1 MRRKGIMCLPAVI
14 CLLGILLSAPY
25 CRAEAAAVQEIVREK
40 MIPLEDKQLSEKD
53 KTEKNQW
60 RKALSLQK
68 TSESAATL
76 DKIPLSFKNAST
88 DLLMQYVTEDQ
99 KKVKLLNNNILYS
112 YDIQTGL
119 VTTEH
124 TFGTAQFKQGV
135 SMFYGSQD
143 VPSAYIREDKGLLY
157 YGYNSYQNTFSGD
170 EIMNIVVYDLNTA
183 AVQDT
188 FSLSG
193 NILHCVGADKKGN
206 IYIGTD
212 DYIKSE
218 DSDNRD
224 AQSLIILDE
233 TGEKVLEK
241 ETPYPINEFSGFC
254 ADGTFYYIDEYMAY
268 SQLGYP
274 NLMGRLMRGSYSEGK
289 VTLGEKYL
297 TYAKNI
303 YFSNYR
309 NPVEIINDTVLVTS
323 MGGFYPLDKITDS
336 SFSHSLAVEKNLEM
350 GDEYDYLYNAGV
362 STVIRGD
369 LVYTLMDNKTI
380 FVYSMSTKEKKQVF
394 YAKNKIFNMKALG
407 DNLIALETD
416 GTSFS
421 YEQIHLSD
429 FQRITTK
436 SYDLNEVM
444 VYQGRTKAQIESRFH
459 SALPSNMDQTLFQSA
474 GSASGTY
481 KESVLTTATR
491 KNAVSISNY
500 YRWLAGLTNLGSAAD
515 NIWTRAGKGAVLL
528 ASSDFSHAPG
538 KPSDMPDAFYNEAE
552 KATGSSNIAM
562 NYYADQYKLIGSIRQ
577 FLDDTGDVVPGHRNT
592 FFTRNA
598 TTIAYGI
605 HGRHLCQTVGYE
617 DNPNPS
623 GTAKIG
629 NNEMAYAWPAPGVFP
644 AEELSPSAYWTVC
657 LNTDKLNLSAIGLQV
672 TIEDLGT
679 GKKFVRKT
687 AATGLYISKF
697 WGYYVC
703 FAPPELPD
711 GVNSYAGR
719 KYRVTLSNLSDADAM
734 PADLTYITDFFPYS
748 SGIQLKYEKDEDKDV
763 FPEDIVVGF
772 SRKKVAFRLSN
783 SAKGIKVSWD
793 QLPGAQSYT
802 VYRNGK
808 KVRVVKGTC
817 YVDTGASKNGRK
829 YTYYVRARKGNLT
842 SKKPAVKS
850 CYFMSRPSIRKLK
863 RLSHGRM
870 KVTWKKNGK
879 ASGYQIR
886 YRTGSKTK
894 TVTVNG
900 KKKGSV
906 TLKKLKKKKYQV
918 NVRCYKK
925 AGKSRYYS
933 AWSNTKKK

>member
-1 MRRKGIMCLPAVI
+1 MIRKGIKRLLLAVCLIGTAFVPHHQT
-14 CLLGILLSAPY
+14 
-25 CRAEAAAVQEIVREK
+25 EAAEVRENVREENVK
-40 MIPLEDKQLSEKD
+40 IEDKQLSEQD
-53 KTEKNQW
+53 RSEKTQF
-60 RKALSLQK
+60 RKAASGQE
-68 TSESAATL
+68 TSESAVTL
-76 DKIPLSFKNAST
+76 DKVPVTFKNAST
-88 DLLMQYVTEDQ
+88 DILMQYVTEDQ
-99 KKVKLLNNNILYS
+99 KEVKLLNNNILYS

-124 TFGTAQFKQGV
+124 TFETAQFKQGV
-135 SMFYGSQD
+135 SMYYGSQD
-143 VPSAYIREDKGLLY
+143 VPTAYIREDTGLLY
-157 YGYNSYQNTFSGD
+157 YGYNSFRNTFSSD
-170 EIMNIVVYDLNTA
+170 EVMNIVVYDLNTA
-183 AVQDT
+183 TVKDT
-188 FSLSG
+188 FSLNG
-193 NILHCVGADKKGN
+193 YILHAVGADRKGN

-212 DYIKSE
+212 DYQKTE
-218 DSDNRD
+218 DTGEQEE
-224 AQSLIILDE
+224 QSLIILSDD
-233 TGEKVLEK
+233 GEKITEK
-241 ETPYPINEFSGFC
+241 KVPYPINEFSGFC

-416 GTSFS
+416 GASFS
-421 YEQIHLSD
+421 YEQIHISD

-436 SYDLNEVM
+436 SYDLNEVT

-459 SALPSNMDQTLFQSA
+459 SALPANMDQTLFQSI

-481 KESVLTTATR
+481 RESVLTAAT
-491 KNAVSISNY
+491 KNSAVRISNY
-500 YRWLAGLTNLGSAAD
+500 YRWLAGLTDLGSAAD

-538 KPSDMPDAFYNEAE
+538 KPSDMPDAFYKEAD

-562 NYYADQYKLIGSIRQ
+562 NYYADQYKLVGSIRQ

-598 TTIAYGI
+598 TNIAYGI
-605 HGRHLCQTVGYE
+605 HDRYLCQTVEYE
-617 DNPNPS
+617 GNPNPA
-623 GTAKIG
+623 GTAER
-629 NNEMAYAWPAPGVFP
+629 NNGMAYAWPAPGAFP
-644 AEELSPSAYWTVC
+644 AEEISPSAYWTVC
-657 LNTDKLNLSAIGLQV
+657 LNTEKLNLSSIGLMV
-672 TIEDLGT
+672 TIEDLST
-679 GKKFVRKT
+679 GEKFVRKS

-697 WGYYVC
+697 WGYYIC
-703 FAPPELPD
+703 FAPPELPA
-711 GVNSYAGR
+711 GTESYAGR
-719 KYRVTLSNLSDADAM
+719 KYRVTLSNLSDAQAM
-734 PADLTYITDFFPYS
+734 PSALTYTTDFFKYTKGLP
-748 SGIQLKYEKDEDKDV
+748 LKINREKDKDV
-763 FPEDIVVGF
+763 FPEAIVIGF
-772 SRKKVAFRLSN
+772 SRKKVTFRLSN
-783 SAKGIKVSWD
+783 SAKGVKVSWD
-793 QLPGAQSYT
+793 KLSGAQSYS

-808 KVRVVKGTC
+808 KIRVVRGNSF
-817 YVDTGASKNGRK
+817 VDTGAKKNGRK
-829 YTYYVRARKGNLT
+829 YTYYVQARKGNLT
-842 SKKPAVKS
+842 TKKPAAKT
-850 CYFMSRPSIRKLK
+850 CYFMSRPSIRKLQK
-863 RLSHGRM
+863 LSRGRM

-886 YRTGSKTK
+886 YRTGGKTK
-894 TVTVNG
+894 TVNVTG
-900 KKKGSV
+900 KKKVCV
-906 TLKKLKKKKYQV
+906 TLKKLKKKTYQV
-918 NVRCYKK
+918 SVRCYKK
-925 AGKSRYYS
+925 VGKSRYYS
-933 AWSNTKKK
+933 AWSKAKKKS